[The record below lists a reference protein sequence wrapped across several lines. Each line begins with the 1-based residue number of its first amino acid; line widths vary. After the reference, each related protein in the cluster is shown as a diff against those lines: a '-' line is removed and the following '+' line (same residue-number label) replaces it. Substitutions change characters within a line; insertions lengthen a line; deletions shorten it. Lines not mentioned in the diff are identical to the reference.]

1 MEKKEIVDRQPR
13 RRFLTTL
20 LSGIAGAA
28 ALLSVRK
35 RAGAEAKKTTAA
47 PNTDPILYHRNE
59 ESERYYRT
67 LYR

>member
-1 MEKKEIVDRQPR
+1 MEKTQSLDKQPR
-13 RRFLTTL
+13 RKFFTRL

-28 ALLSVRK
+28 VLLSARR
-35 RAGAEAKKTTAA
+35 RATGETKNTDT

-67 LYR
+67 

>member
-1 MEKKEIVDRQPR
+1 MEKMEILDRQPR
-13 RRFLTTL
+13 RKFLGRL

-28 ALLSVRK
+28 ALLLAPK
-35 RAGAEAKKTTAA
+35 RARAEAKKTEALAA
-47 PNTDPILYHRNE
+47 EPILYHRTE